1 MKFLAEK
8 LIGRE
13 YAKSQEAKVPELY
26 YQCDMI
32 EELPDDF
39 VIKPSR
45 GWNAQNVFVFRSGL
59 NLLDKEM
66 WTREKSVEFIM
77 PNLCRWLDIRGTNPS
92 FRGIWSAFWKC
103 QRLVCA
109 A

>member
-1 MKFLAEK
+1 VKFLAEK

-45 GWNAQNVFVFRSGL
+45 EWNAQMCSCYGL
-59 NLLDKEM
+59 
-66 WTREKSVEFIM
+66 V
-77 PNLCRWLDIRGTNPS
+77 
-92 FRGIWSAFWKC
+92 
-103 QRLVCA
+103 
-109 A
+109 